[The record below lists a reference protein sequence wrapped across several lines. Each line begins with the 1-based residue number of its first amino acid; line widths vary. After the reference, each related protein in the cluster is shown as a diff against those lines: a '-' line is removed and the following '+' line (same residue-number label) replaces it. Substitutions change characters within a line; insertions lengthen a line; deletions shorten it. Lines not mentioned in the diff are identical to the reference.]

1 VRRIALSVWLPFLT
15 VVSGESLAFTAA
27 AGAVGVAAL
36 VRSILM
42 GANHRD
48 GQISI
53 VNLLRTTVIRT
64 SDIHSVEFV
73 RYGVGAI
80 HRLVFRTQDGRSIPA
95 NGASVWVWPLV
106 LPIHKPRRYH
116 ERVERF
122 LIDAGLEPAIEKKW

>member
-1 VRRIALSVWLPFLT
+1 MRRIALSVWLPFLT
-15 VVSGESLAFTAA
+15 FISGEPLVFTAA
-27 AGAVGVAAL
+27 VGAVGVASL
-36 VRSILM
+36 VRSTLM
-42 GANHRD
+42 GANHKD

-80 HRLVFRTQDGRSIPA
+80 HRLVFRTQDGRLVPA

-106 LPIHKPRRYH
+106 LPIHKPSRYR

-122 LIDAGLEPAIEKKW
+122 LIAAGLKPVIEKK